1 MESIISTARH
11 RQSIEITLLR
21 ARYAGIS
28 LLTIRCVVNKFQTDW
43 NTITEDSYIARIRDL
58 NGEVRTIEIL
68 DTTSGMMH
76 QVLLSYWFV
85 QVYPVNQEGDFKFVD
100 ECYGELLPYQYGK
113 DRRFD
118 AIWLEMRQIYQWL
131 KDSKT

>member
-43 NTITEDSYIARIRDL
+43 NTITEDSYIARIRDP

-85 QVYPVNQEGDFKFVD
+85 
-100 ECYGELLPYQYGK
+100 
-113 DRRFD
+113 
-118 AIWLEMRQIYQWL
+118 
-131 KDSKT
+131 